1 MTLRSKLTSV
11 INDFIRK
18 FERFERFRI
27 DENSLFHGLSFLCAA
42 SSIIAILFITVFVG
56 MEGLK
61 TFFEVPLDN
70 LLNVRWAPYYGSYGI
85 IPLIVGSLTVV
96 AGALL
101 ISVPLGIS
109 SAVFITQFIPKS
121 VHDIVKAIIEI
132 LAAIPSVVYGFIGL
146 IFISPHLISLLNV
159 PTGKIALNGMIIL
172 SLMVI
177 PTITSISS
185 EIISS
190 VPKDYIEASLALGAT
205 RWQTIRGVILPTSM
219 PGIIASIIL
228 AFGRAIGETVAVL
241 IVCGSVAKIPVGNIF
256 LNPVYPLTA
265 AIAMYMGEAVVGS
278 TFYHVLYTL
287 GLFLF
292 IITFAATTL
301 ADFIIAKYT
310 KALRRIVI

>member
-1 MTLRSKLTSV
+1 MTLRSELTSV
-11 INDFIRK
+11 INGFIRK
-18 FERFERFRI
+18 FERFKRFKM

-61 TFFEVPLDN
+61 TFFEVSLDN
-70 LLNVRWAPYYGSYGI
+70 LLSVRWAPYYGSYGI
-85 IPLIVGSLTVV
+85 VPLIVGSLTVV

-109 SAVFITQFIPKS
+109 SAVFITQFIPKN

-146 IFISPHLISLLNV
+146 IFISPYLISLLNV

-185 EIISS
+185 EIMSS

-205 RWQTIRGVILPTSM
+205 KWQTIRGVILPTSM
-219 PGIIASIIL
+219 PGMIASIIL

>member
-1 MTLRSKLTSV
+1 M
-11 INDFIRK
+11 
-18 FERFERFRI
+18 

-61 TFFEVPLDN
+61 TFFEVSLDN
-70 LLNVRWAPYYGSYGI
+70 LLSVRWAPYYGSYGI

-109 SAVFITQFIPKS
+109 SAVFITQFIPKN

-146 IFISPHLISLLNV
+146 IFISPYLISLLNV

-185 EIISS
+185 EIMSS

-205 RWQTIRGVILPTSM
+205 KWQTIRGVILPTSM
-219 PGIIASIIL
+219 PGMIASIIL

>member
-1 MTLRSKLTSV
+1 MGLGDKLISAINTPTRKLRFL
-11 INDFIRK
+11 
-18 FERFERFRI
+18 ERVKV
-27 DENSLFHGLSFLCAA
+27 DENSFFHSLSFLCAA

-61 TFFEVPLDN
+61 TFFEVPLGN
-70 LLNVRWAPYYGSYGI
+70 LLNVRWAPYYGYYGI

-109 SAVFITQFIPKS
+109 SAIFITQFVPKS
-121 VHDIVKAIIEI
+121 VRDIVKAIIEM

-146 IFISPHLISLLNV
+146 IFVSPYLISLLNV
-159 PTGKIALNGMIIL
+159 STGKIALNGMIIL

-205 RWQTIRGVILPTSM
+205 RWQTIRGIILPTSI

-241 IVCGSVAKIPVGNIF
+241 IVCGSVAKIPTGNIF

-292 IITFAATTL
+292 MITFATTTL
-301 ADFIIAKYT
+301 ADFIIVKYT

>member
-1 MTLRSKLTSV
+1 MTLRSELTSV
-11 INDFIRK
+11 INGFIRK
-18 FERFERFRI
+18 FERFKRFKM

-61 TFFEVPLDN
+61 TFFEVSLDN
-70 LLNVRWAPYYGSYGI
+70 LLSVRWAPYYGSYGI

-109 SAVFITQFIPKS
+109 SAVFITQFIPKN

-146 IFISPHLISLLNV
+146 IFISPYLISLLNV

-185 EIISS
+185 EIMSS

-205 RWQTIRGVILPTSM
+205 KWQTIRGVILPTSM
-219 PGIIASIIL
+219 PGMIASIIL

>member
-1 MTLRSKLTSV
+1 MGLGDKLISAINTPTRKLRFL
-11 INDFIRK
+11 
-18 FERFERFRI
+18 ERVKV
-27 DENSLFHGLSFLCAA
+27 DENSFFHSLSFLCAA

-70 LLNVRWAPYYGSYGI
+70 LLNVRWAPYYGYYGI

-109 SAVFITQFIPKS
+109 SAIFITQFVPKS
-121 VHDIVKAIIEI
+121 VRDIVKAIIEM

-146 IFISPHLISLLNV
+146 IFVSPYLISLLNV
-159 PTGKIALNGMIIL
+159 STGKIALNGMIIL

-205 RWQTIRGVILPTSM
+205 RWQTIRGIILPTSI

-241 IVCGSVAKIPVGNIF
+241 IVCGSVAKIPTGNIF

-292 IITFAATTL
+292 IITFATTTL
-301 ADFIIAKYT
+301 ADFIIVKYT